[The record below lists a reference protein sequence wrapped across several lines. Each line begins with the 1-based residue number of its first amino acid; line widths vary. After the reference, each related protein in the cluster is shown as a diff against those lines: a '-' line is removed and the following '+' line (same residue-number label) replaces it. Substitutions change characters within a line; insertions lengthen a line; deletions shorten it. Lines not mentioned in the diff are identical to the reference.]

1 MLSLHNVDLL
11 GCRFGIFLR
20 FRLNFCTVVLVSVK
34 GGCEELPEWVF
45 LFRERGKV
53 CKNIPH
59 HVDEK
64 KSIKICCSIAELDF
78 QEKLYLIQAGL
89 PATML
94 KNPTAFHDF
103 MAPIEPST
111 SELRISWFSLPQVS
125 ETWLQRWG
133 AMRNIYRFN
142 GGVFW
147 FELGLNK
154 VRYRCWKESFG
165 DFFSRFSHSFHF
177 CLNFILF
184 QGVKSFRVPSI
195 FR

>member
-1 MLSLHNVDLL
+1 MLNHSLFSGDVTWGLKFCSRSAALKIRILVNM
-11 GCRFGIFLR
+11 
-20 FRLNFCTVVLVSVK
+20 CTVERICRSTTWSYLVAVLVFSSVLDLTSAQLYLFVSKEDATNYLSKYFSFEK
-34 GGCEELPEWVF
+34 GE
-45 LFRERGKV
+45 KS
-53 CKNIPH
+53 KNIPH
-59 HVDEK
+59 HVDKK

-133 AMRNIYRFN
+133 
-142 GGVFW
+142 
-147 FELGLNK
+147 
-154 VRYRCWKESFG
+154 
-165 DFFSRFSHSFHF
+165 
-177 CLNFILF
+177 IL
-184 QGVKSFRVPSI
+184 
-195 FR
+195 

>member
-53 CKNIPH
+53 FKNIPH

-133 AMRNIYRFN
+133 IFIDSMAECFDLNSGWTKSATAAGKSYSAISFRDLVI
-142 GGVFW
+142 VFI
-147 FELGLNK
+147 FVL
-154 VRYRCWKESFG
+154 
-165 DFFSRFSHSFHF
+165 
-177 CLNFILF
+177 ILF
-184 QGVKSFRVPSI
+184 YFRE
-195 FR
+195 